1 VPNLPPE
8 PLIVIALTCIVFGCA
23 CAYACIQRRAKSSP
37 KPRVPTLSEFPA
49 GTEFI
54 VKEFDVPLA
63 RIPGDG
69 HCIWVNWYGGR
80 PRPFDVTWLK
90 VDNNWSVDSFESWAA
105 LVKASFK

>member
-1 VPNLPPE
+1 MPPN
-8 PLIVIALTCIVFGCA
+8 PLIAIALTLAVFACA
-23 CAYACIQRRAKSSP
+23 CAFACLSKRAKNTLE
-37 KPRVPTLSEFPA
+37 PRVPTLSEFPA

-54 VKEFDVPLA
+54 VKEFKVPLA

-90 VDNNWSVDSFESWAA
+90 VDSNWSVDSFEPWAA